1 MELEVARI
9 STGKRGAPSLVSI
22 RIGEQADALP
32 LDEARAIADAI
43 YEGVSGPDDLN
54 SQRVFAVAFEDG
66 TLPLTRDTAIR
77 LMNAIY
83 EAIA

>member
-1 MELEVARI
+1 MELEVSRTSA
-9 STGKRGAPSLVSI
+9 GKRGAPSLVSI
-22 RIGEQADALP
+22 RIGDQVDTLP

-43 YEGVSGPDDLN
+43 YEGVSSPDDSN
-54 SQRVFAVAFEDG
+54 SQRVFAFAFEDS
-66 TLPLTRDTAIR
+66 TLPLPRDTAIR